1 MCCDVILL
9 ILGIIVLIKG
19 QVMLTRTKEVR
30 GTPARVIGV
39 LLILPL
45 PLGFLAGLL
54 LGAFYVAQGK
64 PVTKSEIQGVGT
76 ILGVAIIVLCVLTAI
91 VVASA
96 YAQPIRKRRV
106 EDEIELA
113 NPPDRYSEHFRSA
126 EGRRYSSRSE
136 AEDTS
141 DDPPRS
147 FPPPDDRIQG

>member
-64 PVTKSEIQGVGT
+64 PVTESEIQGVGYHPRGRHHRLVRANSNRCR
-76 ILGVAIIVLCVLTAI
+76 LGLRATDSQTPCG
-91 VVASA
+91 
-96 YAQPIRKRRV
+96 
-106 EDEIELA
+106 
-113 NPPDRYSEHFRSA
+113 
-126 EGRRYSSRSE
+126 GRNRTGKSSRSL
-136 AEDTS
+136 
-141 DDPPRS
+141 
-147 FPPPDDRIQG
+147 